1 MRQPGD
7 DNIVLGHSLALG
19 ENPQSKC
26 RASQNGCSG
35 LHPEQVGAKGA
46 FEVEVVVPSGGWF

>member
-1 MRQPGD
+1 MRQPWY
-7 DNIVLGHSLALG
+7 DNIVLGHSLAPR

-35 LHPEQVGAKGA
+35 LHPEQVGAKEA
-46 FEVEVVVPSGGWF
+46 FKVEVVVPSGGWF